1 MSAENELI
9 QKLMISKKIME
20 KHQSIPRAGN
30 SSLPLPNM
38 PEVEDYQVPQAKY
51 NLPQEYIQESRPIQQ
66 PQQSQLATKDRI
78 LTSKLPD
85 EIKQL
90 MIEHP
95 IQQPSV
101 GGPSLSNDLVDKAA
115 RLMNVDASGKQT
127 GPIPQRR
134 TESVSNNLG
143 LSHTDL
149 KEILKETVKEVL
161 SENGL
166 LIESVNKSNDLF
178 TFKVGSHV
186 FEGKVTKIKKVGK

>member
-134 TESVSNNLG
+134 TESFSNNLG

-149 KEILKETVKEVL
+149 KAILKETVKEVL

>member
-1 MSAENELI
+1 MPTENDLI

-20 KHQSIPRAGN
+20 KHQTIPRAGN
-30 SSLPLPNM
+30 SGGILPNN

-51 NLPQEYIQESRPIQQ
+51 NLPQEFIQESRPV
-66 PQQSQLATKDRI
+66 SQLQAQLPTKDRI

-95 IQQPSV
+95 IAQPSV
-101 GGPSLSNDLVDKAA
+101 GGPTLSNDLVDKAA

-127 GPIPQRR
+127 GPVPQRKM
-134 TESVSNNLG
+134 ESISNNLG

-149 KEILKETVKEVL
+149 KAILKETVREVL

-166 LIESVNKSNDLF
+166 LVESVNKSNDVF
-178 TFKVGSHV
+178 SFKVGSHV
-186 FEGKVTKIKKVGK
+186 FEGKVTKIKRVGK

>member
-1 MSAENELI
+1 MSSENELI

-38 PEVEDYQVPQAKY
+38 PEVEDYQAPQAKY

-66 PQQSQLATKDRI
+66 PQQAQLATKDRI

-149 KEILKETVKEVL
+149 KAILKETVKEVL

>member
-1 MSAENELI
+1 MSTENDLI

-20 KHQSIPRAGN
+20 KHQAIPRSGSSN
-30 SSLPLPNM
+30 SISPNY
-38 PEVEDYQVPQAKY
+38 PEVENYEVPQAKY
-51 NLPQEYIQESRPIQQ
+51 NLPQEFIQESKPIQT
-66 PQQSQLATKDRI
+66 QQSNIPTRDRI

-115 RLMNVDASGKQT
+115 RLMNVDASGKQV
-127 GPIPQRR
+127 GPTPKRQ
-134 TESVSNNLG
+134 TESVVNNLG
-143 LSHTDL
+143 LSHSDL
-149 KEILKETVKEVL
+149 KAILKETVREVL

-166 LIESVNKSNDLF
+166 LVESVNKSNDLF

-186 FEGKVTKIKKVGK
+186 FEGKVTKIKKVSK

>member
-134 TESVSNNLG
+134 TESVSNNIG

-149 KEILKETVKEVL
+149 KAILKETVKEVL

>member
-149 KEILKETVKEVL
+149 KAILKETVKEVL

>member
-1 MSAENELI
+1 MSSENELI

-38 PEVEDYQVPQAKY
+38 PEVEDYQAPQAKY
-51 NLPQEYIQESRPIQQ
+51 NLPQEFIQEQRPISQ
-66 PQQSQLATKDRI
+66 PQAQLPTKDRI

-95 IQQPSV
+95 IAQPSV
-101 GGPSLSNDLVDKAA
+101 GGPTLSNDLVDKAA

-127 GPIPQRR
+127 GSIPQRR
-134 TESVSNNLG
+134 TENVVNNLG

-149 KEILKETVKEVL
+149 KAILKETVKEVL